1 MHEMV
6 ARLGEELV
14 RVPEVARHL
23 HDHDWHE
30 EERRLLRV
38 AHHAVAPREEL
49 WALEGTS
56 EKWCQQVS
64 GYYFAAATLQDVRFA
79 ESGGARFTFYYD
91 AEEPLNSDDPRRN
104 VNPEVIFCTF
114 DSSDA

>member
-1 MHEMV
+1 MV
-6 ARLGEELV
+6 AAVSSTIFRELTPSAQATRREEALEACGAPT
-14 RVPEVARHL
+14 RF
-23 HDHDWHE
+23 
-30 EERRLLRV
+30 
-38 AHHAVAPREEL
+38 APREEL